1 MAELMNKV
9 RTLFMGTPDFSVPCL
24 EKLLTMEQLAVV
36 GAVTQPDK
44 PRGRGKK
51 LTPSPVKVSAKKNNL
66 PVYQPVRIKNDED
79 FLRQLREEIRPELII
94 VVAFGQILPAEVLN
108 LPEYGCV
115 NVHASLLPKYRG
127 AAPMQRVIMDGEN
140 ITGVTTMLMDI
151 GLDTGDMLEK
161 SQLTIGP
168 DMTLEE
174 LHDALSLQGAELMK
188 TTIEKI
194 LDGTVVRTKQDD
206 SLSCYAKMIE
216 KDTGAIDW
224 SRTTAEIHNLVRAL
238 DSAPGAFTSLGEEK
252 YKIWRTKP
260 ADLPADGKAPGD
272 ILRADGK
279 GLLVKTGDG
288 VIEVLELQAP
298 AKKRMKAADYLR
310 GHALELPA
318 KFE

>member
-1 MAELMNKV
+1 MKIA
-9 RTLFMGTPDFSVPCL
+9 FMGTPDFSVECL
-24 EKLLTMEQLAVV
+24 KALAASKHEIV
-36 GAVTQPDK
+36 GVFCQPDK
-44 PRGRGKK
+44 PVGRKQELK
-51 LTPSPVKVSAKKNNL
+51 MPDVKIEALKHNL
-66 PVYQPVRIKNDED
+66 PVFQPKTLKNGAGV
-79 FLRQLREEIRPELII
+79 EILKKINPELVI
-94 VVAFGQILPAEVLN
+94 VVAYGKLLPPDFLAY
-108 LPEYGCV
+108 PKYGCI
-115 NVHASLLPKYRG
+115 NIHASLLPKYRG
-127 AAPMQRVIMDGEN
+127 ASPIHHCVLNGETE
-140 ITGVTTMLMDI
+140 TGVTSMQMDA

-174 LHDALSLQGAELMK
+174 LHDALSLRGAELMK

-260 ADLPADGKAPGD
+260 ADLSADGKAPGD

>member
-1 MAELMNKV
+1 MKIA
-9 RTLFMGTPDFSVPCL
+9 FMGTPDFSVECL
-24 EKLLTMEQLAVV
+24 KALSASKHEIV
-36 GAVTQPDK
+36 GVFCQPDK
-44 PRGRGKK
+44 PVGRKQELK
-51 LTPSPVKVSAKKNNL
+51 MPDVKIEALKHNL
-66 PVYQPVRIKNDED
+66 PVFQPKTLKNGAGV
-79 FLRQLREEIRPELII
+79 EILKEINPELVI
-94 VVAFGQILPAEVLN
+94 VVAYGKLLPPDFLAY
-108 LPEYGCV
+108 PKYGCI
-115 NVHASLLPKYRG
+115 NIHASLLPKYRG
-127 AAPMQRVIMDGEN
+127 ASPIHHCVLNGETE
-140 ITGVTTMLMDI
+140 TGVTSMQMDA

-260 ADLPADGKAPGD
+260 ADLSADGKAPGD

-298 AKKRMKAADYLR
+298 AKKRWHWPWSK
-310 GHALELPA
+310 E
-318 KFE
+318 